1 MTHTLTSLAAPS
13 PEAYASPAVSTQR
26 KVASALGLE
35 ALAAAHHLSA
45 DGCGGV
51 GDDFCVVCAEDFMT
65 LGGNNFRQVLRSR
78 SRKA

>member
-13 PEAYASPAVSTQR
+13 PEAHASPAASTQR

-45 DGCGGV
+45 EGCGGV

-65 LGGNNFRQVLRSR
+65 LGGNNFRQVLRGR